1 MKFPP
6 KLAPCALALALSLLA
21 YAPGERSAS
30 AQKLKKAKAST
41 ATARTSKVST
51 TDASAAGGGMH
62 SCSAIEQELL
72 QEINLARTNPSA
84 YAAHLESLKPLYNG
98 NQFKQSNGKP
108 PVITVEGWRAVEE
121 AISAMRSARP
131 SSALAASTGMCCG
144 AGELTKDQK
153 KSGRTG
159 HQGSDG
165 SFCEQR
171 AERYG
176 TWTAPIGE
184 NLSYGNLSARERV
197 VGLLIDDGVSNRGH
211 RKRLLDPGFK
221 VVGIACDEHTSEAT
235 LCVITLAGGF
245 KDRVTSTKPGD
256 GRPDTTAKPAIPADA
271 KRF

>member
-1 MKFPP
+1 MKFPAP
-6 KLAPCALALALSLLA
+6 KLALYALALAAVCSLLTH
-21 YAPGERSAS
+21 APDAESAF
-30 AQKLKKAKAST
+30 AQKLKK
-41 ATARTSKVST
+41 SKVSKVSEVNEVSEVGA
-51 TDASAAGGGMH
+51 DAH

-72 QEINLARTNPSA
+72 HEINLARTKPA
-84 YAAHLESLKPLYNG
+84 EYAAFLENLKPLYSG
-98 NQFKQSNGKP
+98 NHFKQSGGKP

-121 AISAMRSARP
+121 AITAMRASRP
-131 SSALAASTGMCCG
+131 VAALAPSTGMCCG

-165 SFCEQR
+165 SYCEQR
-171 AERYG
+171 AERFG

-184 NLSYGNLSARERV
+184 NLSYGRLSARERV
-197 VGLLIDDGVSNRGH
+197 LGLLIDDGVSNRGH

-221 VVGIACDEHTSEAT
+221 VVGIACDEHTSEET

-245 KDRVTSTKPGD
+245 TEKFTSTKSGGD
-256 GRPDTTAKPAIPADA
+256 KPSTGGKPARVPSDA